1 MLPTV
6 DPTGRGAFVRA
17 AGSTCPLH
25 NSKEQPK
32 KTFDSD
38 QEKPISSRVENE
50 IWNAPEIRRNAAFWY
65 LTDNSKE
72 AVEENDGGQTKCNVG
87 HYNPKTWREDK
98 CLEYAR
104 KLVQELEEKKWGEGD
119 PSVLKFEKM
128 RNKAVKGSTFRRDAV
143 IKKLQLLITRYYR
156 QSINCPVAQK
166 KPVVGSPS
174 SASDKI
180 SIIESDLSTFC
191 KHFENAPHVGGLTL
205 TYQKPPISKS
215 ILDAVRT
222 LSTLSNVSVFRRKGV
237 VKQLAKQD
245 KQQEII
251 REVARNTKQDTLN
264 KIFNSFGSFVRGFR
278 KEKVD

>member
-1 MLPTV
+1 MSPTV

-32 KTFDSD
+32 KTFDRDSCD
-38 QEKPISSRVENE
+38 SESGLSAKSTPVQGPI
-50 IWNAPEIRRNAAFWY
+50 
-65 LTDNSKE
+65 
-72 AVEENDGGQTKCNVG
+72 CNVG
-87 HYNPKTWREDK
+87 HYNPKTWPEDK

-143 IKKLQLLITRYYR
+143 IEKLQLLITRYYR
-156 QSINCPVAQK
+156 QSINCPVAK
-166 KPVVGSPS
+166 KNPVVGSPS
-174 SASDKI
+174 SASDQI

-191 KHFENAPHVGGLTL
+191 PHFVNAPHVGGLTL
-205 TYQKPPISKS
+205 TNQKPPISKS
-215 ILDAVRT
+215 ILVTVRT
-222 LSTLSNVSVFRRKGV
+222 FCNVSVFRKKDV
-237 VKQLAKQD
+237 VKQLAKQA

-251 REVARNTKQDTLN
+251 REVARNTKQNTLN
-264 KIFNSFGSFVRGFR
+264 KIFKNVVSFVRGFS